1 MLQGYQVKQ
10 LIEQQYPELTD
21 KIYPSFSTTVED
33 ISIIYFISTA
43 AGGYVGQDTLEI
55 RCIHPDYDTAESYKK
70 KIVDIFSTEKENK
83 AVVLPD
89 IAFTGAVSGGG
100 VMFNDAY
107 QTWELTTFFVLKT
120 KERN

>member
-21 KIYPSFSTTVED
+21 KIYPAFSTTVED

-43 AGGYVGQDTLEI
+43 TGGYVGQDTLEI
-55 RCIHPDYDTAESYKK
+55 RCIHHDYDTAESYKK
-70 KIVDIFSTEKENK
+70 KMIDILSTEKENK

-100 VMFNDAY
+100 AMFNDAY
-107 QTWELTTFFVLKT
+107 QTWELTTFFILKT

>member
-10 LIEQQYPELTD
+10 LIERQYPELTD

-43 AGGYVGQDTLEI
+43 SGGYIGQDTLEI

-70 KIVDIFSTEKENK
+70 KIIDIFSTEKENK

-100 VMFNDAY
+100 AMFNDTY
-107 QTWELTTFFVLKT
+107 KTWELTTFFVLKT

>member
-10 LIEQQYPELTD
+10 LIEQRYPELTD

-43 AGGYVGQDTLEI
+43 TDGYVGQDTLEI
-55 RCIHPDYDTAESYKK
+55 RCILPDYDTAESYKK
-70 KIVDIFSTEKENK
+70 KMIDIFSTEKENK

-100 VMFNDAY
+100 AMFNDTY

>member
-10 LIEQQYPELTD
+10 LIERQYPELTD

-70 KIVDIFSTEKENK
+70 KMVDIFSTEKENK

-100 VMFNDAY
+100 AMFNDAY

>member
-10 LIEQQYPELTD
+10 LIEKQYPELTD
-21 KIYPSFSTTVED
+21 KIYPSFGTTVED
-33 ISIIYFISTA
+33 ISIIYFISTST
-43 AGGYVGQDTLEI
+43 GGYVGQDILEI

-70 KIVDIFSTEKENK
+70 KMIDIFSTEKENK

-100 VMFNDAY
+100 AMFNDAY
-107 QTWELTTFFVLKT
+107 QTWESTTFFVLKT

>member
-10 LIEQQYPELTD
+10 VIEQNYPELKD
-21 KIYPSFSTTVED
+21 KVYPLFSTTIDE
-33 ISIIYFISTA
+33 ISIIYFINSS

-55 RCIHPDYDTAESYKK
+55 RCIHPDYDIAESYKK
-70 KIVDIFSTEKENK
+70 KMIDIFSTEKKNK

-89 IAFTGAVSGGG
+89 IAFTGGVSGGG
-100 VMFNDAY
+100 AMFNDTY
-107 QTWELTTFFVLKT
+107 QTWELTAFFILKT

>member
-10 LIEQQYPELTD
+10 LIAQRYPELTG

-43 AGGYVGQDTLEI
+43 SGGYVGQDTLEI
-55 RCIHPDYDTAESYKK
+55 RCIHPDYDTAESCKK
-70 KIVDIFSTEKENK
+70 KMVDIFSTEKENK

-100 VMFNDAY
+100 AMYNDAY

>member
-10 LIEQQYPELTD
+10 WIEQNYPELTD
-21 KIYPSFSTTVED
+21 KVYPSFTTNTDE
-33 ISIIYFISTA
+33 ISVIYFISTS

-55 RCIHPDYDTAESYKK
+55 RCIHKDYDTAESYKK
-70 KIVDIFSTEKENK
+70 KIIDIFSTEKENK

-89 IAFTGAVSGGG
+89 ISFTGGVSGGG
-100 VMFNDAY
+100 AMFNDAY
-107 QTWELTTFFVLKT
+107 QTWEATAFFILKT

>member
-33 ISIIYFISTA
+33 ISIIYFISTST
-43 AGGYVGQDTLEI
+43 GGYVGQDTLEI

-70 KIVDIFSTEKENK
+70 KMIDMAQI
-83 AVVLPD
+83 AVNSR
-89 IAFTGAVSGGG
+89 GA
-100 VMFNDAY
+100 
-107 QTWELTTFFVLKT
+107 
-120 KERN
+120 

>member
-10 LIEQQYPELTD
+10 LIEQKYPELTD

-43 AGGYVGQDTLEI
+43 TGGYVGQDTLEI
-55 RCIHPDYDTAESYKK
+55 RCIHTDYDTPECYKK
-70 KIVDIFSTEKENK
+70 KMIDIFSTEKENK

-100 VMFNDAY
+100 AMFNDTY

>member
-10 LIEQQYPELTD
+10 LIEQKYPELTD

-70 KIVDIFSTEKENK
+70 KMIEIFSTEKENK

-100 VMFNDAY
+100 AMFNDTY

>member
-10 LIEQQYPELTD
+10 LIEQKYPELTD

-43 AGGYVGQDTLEI
+43 TGGYVGQDTLEI
-55 RCIHPDYDTAESYKK
+55 RCIHPDYDTAERYKK
-70 KIVDIFSTEKENK
+70 KMVDIFSTENEIK

-100 VMFNDAY
+100 AMFNDTY